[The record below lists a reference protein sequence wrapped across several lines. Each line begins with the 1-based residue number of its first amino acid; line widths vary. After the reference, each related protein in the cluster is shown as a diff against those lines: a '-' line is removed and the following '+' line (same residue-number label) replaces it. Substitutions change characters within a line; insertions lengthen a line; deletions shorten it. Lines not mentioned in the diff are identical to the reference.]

1 MPFNSTVE
9 KKNTFRIKPIED
21 GTSVRVGNALVVLQL
36 LRQRDRLSRSEL
48 AQITG
53 VAPSTMGSLIHDL
66 SEVGFIFEEK
76 LETSKRGRPKT
87 LIGLNPSYGHIIG
100 FELGASHVTAVVV
113 DFTGRVLATKDAH
126 LNVED
131 EPKETL
137 QCLEHIVNVFLAEL
151 NSTDSKFLGIGLAIP
166 SPYAA
171 DSSSEMNTGL
181 YPAWTDF
188 SLTEFLTRKYDVPVI
203 LENDANTGALA
214 EAWWGPHPHVSTMAY
229 IKVATGVG
237 AGLILNGE
245 LHRGVSGMAGEIGH
259 TVTDGNQSVC
269 RCGLTGCLET
279 QIGRTS
285 LINTLQAQ
293 GITVSTL
300 DEIILLA
307 QNGSTAAREVI
318 EDAARSLGIAIANLI
333 NLYGPEVVILGGS
346 LTRAKAILIPKIEEI
361 LNSRTFGL
369 RTCSPNIQVSEL
381 GSHAIARGSTTLV
394 FEKAFRT
401 SMMFTEPDPA
411 FTPFF
416 RSTHSSISH
425 RRHL

>member
-21 GTSVRVGNALVVLQL
+21 GTSLRVGNALVVLQL

-48 AQITG
+48 ARITG

-66 SEVGFIFEEK
+66 SEVGLVFEEK

-87 LIGLNPSYGHIIG
+87 LIGLNPNYGHIIG
-100 FELGASHVTAVVV
+100 FELGASHITAVVV
-113 DFTGRVLATKDAH
+113 DFTGCVLATKSAH
-126 LNVED
+126 LNVEN

-137 QCLEHIVNVFLAEL
+137 DSLERLVDLFLAEL
-151 NSTDSKFLGIGLAIP
+151 EPTSSKFLGIGLAIP
-166 SPYAA
+166 SPYVPE
-171 DSSSEMNTGL
+171 SSSEMNTGL
-181 YPAWTDF
+181 YPAWAEF
-188 SLTEFLTRKYDVPVI
+188 SLTDFLHGKYQVPVI

-214 EAWWGPHPHVSTMAY
+214 ETWWGPHPHVATMAY

-245 LHRGVSGMAGEIGH
+245 LHRGVAGMAGEIGH
-259 TVTDGNQSVC
+259 TVIDGNQSVC

-279 QIGRTS
+279 QIGRNS
-285 LINTLQAQ
+285 LMNSVRER
-293 GITVSTL
+293 GGTVNSL
-300 DEIILLA
+300 DDILALA
-307 QNGSTAAREVI
+307 QNGDATATEVI
-318 EDAARSLGIAIANLI
+318 EDAAQSLGIAIANLV
-333 NLYGPEVVILGGS
+333 NLYGPEVVVLGGS
-346 LTRAKAILIPKIEEI
+346 LTQAEKILVPKINEI
-361 LNSRTFGL
+361 LKSRTFGL
-369 RTCSPNIQVSEL
+369 RPCSPNIQISTL
-381 GSHAIARGSTTLV
+381 GVHAIARGSTTLV